1 VLGLFFAAALTI
13 EIPLLGEALAPEV
26 VQELALLPGA
36 DRVDAEEGMLRV
48 AVAPGKTV
56 RYSDVGRILR
66 DHTVATEIDVDR
78 IQLGRNAVFQMDAGQ
93 CFECASSP
101 LGKRLERKAWVDK
114 WAVVGYAPKGR
125 MLFRI
130 EPKEPTT
137 LDALGRL
144 PFEDILFTDGYDA
157 VEEVSLD
164 WPAGGVHWKATEEEA
179 REEAARF
186 KKPLLFFPTAGT

>member
-1 VLGLFFAAALTI
+1 MLGILLAAALTI

-36 DRVDAEEGMLRV
+36 DRVEAEEGMLRV
-48 AVAPGKTV
+48 AVAPGRTV
-56 RYSDVGRILR
+56 RYSDVDRILR

-78 IQLGRNAVFQMDAGQ
+78 IQLGRHAIFQMDAGQ

-101 LGKRLERKAWVDK
+101 LEKRLERKAWVDR

-144 PFEDILFTDGYDA
+144 PFEDILFTDEYDA
-157 VEEVSLD
+157 VSEVMLD
-164 WPAGGVHWKATEEEA
+164 WSTGGVHWRATEEEA
-179 REEAARF
+179 REEAARLE
-186 KKPLLFFPTAGT
+186 KPLLFFPTAGT

>member
-1 VLGLFFAAALTI
+1 VLGVFLAAALAV

-26 VQELALLPGA
+26 VQELSLLPGA
-36 DRVDAEEGMLRV
+36 DGVEGGDGLLRFQ
-48 AVAPGKTV
+48 VAPGKVV
-56 RYSDVGRILR
+56 RYSDVARILR

-78 IQLGRNAVFQMDAGQ
+78 IALGRNSVFQMDAGQ

-101 LGKRLERKAWVDK
+101 LGKRLERKAWVDR

-144 PFEDILFTDGYDA
+144 PFEDILFTDEYDA